1 VARAWTVLREVF
13 DLESLWAATEQ
24 LDNITPTAGQDA
36 AYFEIRRLIDRGTR
50 WLLDVHYP
58 ITDIAALIDRYRPPI
73 RALFD
78 QVPHLL
84 RGAER
89 EVLYGDVDRLVG
101 LGVPRELALR
111 VGILLSAFLLLDVV
125 DIAEKTHRPPAEI
138 AELHYAL
145 SEMFSVDKMLTAV
158 TMLPRDN
165 RWSALAR
172 AALRDD
178 VYTALSAITTS
189 VLHTTPAEA
198 SVTARTREWEQ
209 TNHERIARTR
219 SIVDDALN
227 RDTVDLATLSVALR
241 VMRGLPGRSVT
252 AS

>member
-1 VARAWTVLREVF
+1 MVNRAGTTFAYRAAEERGADVSQVARAWTVLREVF
-13 DLESLWAATEQ
+13 DLETLWAEVEE
-24 LDNITPTAGQDA
+24 LDNVPPTVGQDA
-36 AYFEIRRLIDRGTR
+36 AYFEIRRLIDRGAR

-58 ITDIAALIDRYRPPI
+58 ITDLAALIDRYRPPI

-78 QVPHLL
+78 RVPHLL

-89 EVLYGDVDRLVG
+89 EALYGEVDKLVG
-101 LGVPRELALR
+101 LGVPRELAMR
-111 VGILLSAFLLLDVV
+111 VSILLSAFLLMDVV
-125 DIAEKTHRPPAEI
+125 DIAEKTRRPPAEI

-158 TMLPRDN
+158 TLLPRES

-189 VLHTTPAEA
+189 VC
-198 SVTARTREWEQ
+198 
-209 TNHERIARTR
+209 I
-219 SIVDDALN
+219 
-227 RDTVDLATLSVALR
+227 
-241 VMRGLPGRSVT
+241 RGRRRRR
-252 AS
+252 